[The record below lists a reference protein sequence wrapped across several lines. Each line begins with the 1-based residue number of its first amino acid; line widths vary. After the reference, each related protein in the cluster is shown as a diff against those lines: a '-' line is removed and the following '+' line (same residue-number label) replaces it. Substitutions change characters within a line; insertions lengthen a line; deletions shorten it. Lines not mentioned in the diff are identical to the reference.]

1 MVDNRQRAQAQRAR
15 NFQKDREQSQ
25 ENQTATETVVI
36 AEEKSTDEQN
46 KQAIDPDVTALEKVR
61 RDLKYPLTISSNYP
75 ARIIFKAIEVEG
87 VNIGEKIGDSFSSL
101 AKKFTNFFSS
111 EAEAVEGATTSI
123 SDGKVEKGT
132 KQRLEELEQAGNDFS
147 QSFDNISASN
157 LVIGT
162 VTLPLQRD
170 LRFSDTA
177 QYETANLGVLG
188 GALEQGIQGR
198 NAFAGITQNNQLV
211 QTASA
216 IAASAVAKGVGE
228 AAGAAIGATVA
239 RGPGAVLGVAALG
252 GAFDGL
258 SPAVRSATRIATAPN
273 QRTLFQQ
280 VNIRSFA
287 FTFKMIAN
295 NQREAEEIKSIVKF
309 FRQELYPE
317 KIPLGETGVPLGYKF
332 PNMFEIEIKSFDF
345 ERTPAFKIQRC
356 YLRDVQTSFNPTATG
371 MHDDGSFVE
380 VDISLA
386 FQEIVALDKAKV
398 RDGEY

>member
-25 ENQTATETVVI
+25 ENQTAVETVVI

-123 SDGKVEKGT
+123 SDGKVEAGT

-147 QSFDNISASN
+147 QSFDNVSASN
-157 LVIGT
+157 LVVGT

-170 LRFSDTA
+170 LRFSDNA

-228 AAGAAIGATVA
+228 AAGAAIGVTVA

-252 GAFDGL
+252 GAFEGL

-295 NQREAEEIKSIVKF
+295 NQREAEEIKSIVQF

-332 PNMFEIEIKSFDF
+332 PNMFEIEIKNRLDQN
-345 ERTPAFKIQRC
+345 PAFKIQRC

-398 RDGEY
+398 RDGKY

>member
-15 NFQKDREQSQ
+15 NFAKDREQSQ
-25 ENQTATETVVI
+25 ENQTAVETVVI

-123 SDGKVEKGT
+123 SDGKVEAGT

-147 QSFDNISASN
+147 QSFDNVSASN
-157 LVIGT
+157 LVVGT

-170 LRFSDTA
+170 LRFSDNA

-295 NQREAEEIKSIVKF
+295 NQREAEEIKSIVQF

-332 PNMFEIEIKSFDF
+332 PNMFEIEIKNRLDQN
-345 ERTPAFKIQRC
+345 PAFKIQRC

-398 RDGEY
+398 RDGKY

>member
-25 ENQTATETVVI
+25 ENQTAVETVVI

-123 SDGKVEKGT
+123 SDGKVEAGT

-147 QSFDNISASN
+147 QSFDNVSASN
-157 LVIGT
+157 LVVGT

-170 LRFSDTA
+170 LRFSDNA

-252 GAFDGL
+252 GAFEGL

-295 NQREAEEIKSIVKF
+295 NQREAEEIKSIVQF

-332 PNMFEIEIKSFDF
+332 PNMFEIEIKNRLDQN
-345 ERTPAFKIQRC
+345 PAFKIQRC

-398 RDGEY
+398 RDGKY

>member
-25 ENQTATETVVI
+25 ENQTAVETVVI

-46 KQAIDPDVTALEKVR
+46 KQAIDPDITALEKVR

-123 SDGKVEKGT
+123 SDGKVEAGT

-147 QSFDNISASN
+147 QSFDNVSASN
-157 LVIGT
+157 LVVGT

-170 LRFSDTA
+170 LRFSDNA

-252 GAFDGL
+252 GAFEGL

-295 NQREAEEIKSIVKF
+295 NQREAEEIKSIVQF

-332 PNMFEIEIKSFDF
+332 PNMFEIEIKNRLDQN
-345 ERTPAFKIQRC
+345 PAFKIQRC

-398 RDGEY
+398 RDGKY

>member
-25 ENQTATETVVI
+25 ENQTAVETVVI

-123 SDGKVEKGT
+123 SDGKVEAGT
-132 KQRLEELEQAGNDFS
+132 KQRLEELAQAGNDFS
-147 QSFDNISASN
+147 QSFDNVSASN
-157 LVIGT
+157 LVVGT

-170 LRFSDTA
+170 LRFSDNA

-252 GAFDGL
+252 GAFEGL

-295 NQREAEEIKSIVKF
+295 NQREAEEIKSIVQF

-332 PNMFEIEIKSFDF
+332 PNMFEIEIKNRLDQN
-345 ERTPAFKIQRC
+345 PAFKIQRC

-398 RDGEY
+398 RDGKY

>member
-1 MVDNRQRAQAQRAR
+1 MVDNRKRAQAQRAR

-123 SDGKVEKGT
+123 SDGKVEAGT

-147 QSFDNISASN
+147 QSFDNVSASN
-157 LVIGT
+157 LVVGT

-170 LRFSDTA
+170 LRFSDNA

-252 GAFDGL
+252 GAFEGL

-280 VNIRSFA
+280 VNIRNFA
-287 FTFKMIAN
+287 FTFKMVAN
-295 NQREAEEIKSIVKF
+295 NQREAEEIKSIVQF

-332 PNMFEIEIKSFDF
+332 PNMFEIEIKNRLD
-345 ERTPAFKIQRC
+345 RNPAFKIQRC

>member
-15 NFQKDREQSQ
+15 NFAKDREQSQ
-25 ENQTATETVVI
+25 ENQTAVETVVI
-36 AEEKSTDEQN
+36 AEEKSSDEQN

-123 SDGKVEKGT
+123 SDGKVEAGT

-147 QSFDNISASN
+147 QSFDNVSASN
-157 LVIGT
+157 LVVGT

-170 LRFSDTA
+170 LRFSDNA

-239 RGPGAVLGVAALG
+239 RGPGAVLGVTALG
-252 GAFDGL
+252 GAFEGL

-295 NQREAEEIKSIVKF
+295 NQREAEEIKSIVQF

-332 PNMFEIEIKSFDF
+332 PNMFEIEIKNRLDQN
-345 ERTPAFKIQRC
+345 PAFKIQRC

-398 RDGEY
+398 RDGKY